1 VSSVPGAEVE
11 DNIYSISVHY
21 RNCPRS
27 ELDKIKDVVTH
38 VQVGTVIYIPTVTH
52 NAVTCSDCYT
62 TAAHSLSQSSNL
74 LQPT

>member
-1 VSSVPGAEVE
+1 MCTAMLCIIDDTKTNIVQAVSSVPGAEVE

-38 VQVGTVIYIPTVTH
+38 VQVCILTLLI
-52 NAVTCSDCYT
+52 S
-62 TAAHSLSQSSNL
+62 HSLRLCAQL
-74 LQPT
+74 